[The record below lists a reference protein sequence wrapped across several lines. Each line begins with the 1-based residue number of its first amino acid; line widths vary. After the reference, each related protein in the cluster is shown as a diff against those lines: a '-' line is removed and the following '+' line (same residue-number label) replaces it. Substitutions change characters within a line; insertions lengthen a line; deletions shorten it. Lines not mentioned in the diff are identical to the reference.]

1 MSNLKNALHDL
12 EIVASELQ
20 YRTDELATFLA
31 ENTYT
36 RGGTYPK
43 AICEIKTDLAGSIIR
58 LHKRLL
64 SLGLTDQPVRPVKI
78 SRNRYAYCSD
88 TGGIAIATKSRIIDF
103 QRS

>member
-1 MSNLKNALHDL
+1 MSNMKNALHDL
-12 EIVASELQ
+12 EICADELQ
-20 YRTDELATFLA
+20 YRQDELSTFIA
-31 ENTYT
+31 DNQYT

-43 AICEIKTDLAGSIIR
+43 AICSIKTDLAGSIIR

-64 SLGLTDQPVRPVKI
+64 ALGLTTQPLRPVKI

-88 TGGIAIATKSRIIDF
+88 TGGIAIATKTKVLDF

>member
-1 MSNLKNALHDL
+1 MSHIKNALLDL
-12 EIVASELQ
+12 ELNAL
-20 YRTDELATFLA
+20 ELAHNSNELTQFQA
-31 ENTYT
+31 DHAYT

-43 AICEIKTDLAGSIIR
+43 AVCLIKTDFAASIIR

-64 SLGLTDQPVRPVKI
+64 ALGLTDQPVRPVKI

-88 TGGIAIATKSRIIDF
+88 TGGIAIATKTRILDV